1 MIFTIAGKE
10 LRSMFTS
17 PLAWVVLA
25 FVQLILSWIFLLR
38 VDFFISAQ
46 AQIASTPNAPGLTE
60 IAIVPMFGIASIVL
74 LMSVPLLTMR
84 LVSEERRNQTMA
96 LLMSAPISMTE
107 IVLGKYLALIGFL
120 ALINLLILMMALSL
134 LAGGTVDLGLL
145 IANLVGLM
153 LLGAGFAAIGL
164 YISCLTSHPVVA
176 AILTLGAFLGLWVM
190 NIAASDPESYLNLVS
205 LLKHFEGFM
214 DGSIAVTDL
223 IYFSLLIITF
233 LILSVRRLDADRLR
247 A

>member
-25 FVQLILSWIFLLR
+25 FVQLILSWIFLIR
-38 VDFFISAQ
+38 IDYFISAQ
-46 AQIASTPNAPGLTE
+46 AQIASMPNAPGLTE
-60 IAIVPMFGIASIVL
+60 IAIVPIFGIASIVL

-84 LVSEERRNQTMA
+84 LISEERRNQTMA
-96 LLMSAPISMTE
+96 LLMAAPISMSE
-107 IVLGKYLALIGFL
+107 IVLGKYLALIAFL
-120 ALINLLILMMALSL
+120 ALIKLLILLMALSL
-134 LAGGTVDLGLL
+134 LAGGTIDFGLL

-153 LLGAGFAAIGL
+153 LLGASFAAIGL
-164 YISCLTSHPVVA
+164 FISCLTNHPVVA
-176 AILTLGAFLGLWVM
+176 AILSLGVFLGLWVM
-190 NIAASDPESYLNLVS
+190 NIAASDPESILHVIS

-214 DGSIAVTDL
+214 NGSIAVTDL
-223 IYFSLLIITF
+223 IYFSLLITTF

>member
-10 LRSMFTS
+10 LRSMFIS

-25 FVQLILSWIFLLR
+25 FVQLILSWIFLFR
-38 VDFFISAQ
+38 IDYFISAQ
-46 AQIASTPNAPGLTE
+46 AQIARTPNAPGLTE

-84 LVSEERRNQTMA
+84 LISEERRNQTMA
-96 LLMSAPISMTE
+96 LLMSAPVSMTE
-107 IVLGKYLALIGFL
+107 IVLGKFLALIAFL
-120 ALINLLILMMALSL
+120 ALINLFILLMALSL
-134 LAGGTVDLGLL
+134 LAGGTIDFGLL

-153 LLGAGFAAIGL
+153 LLGASFAAIGL
-164 YISCLTSHPVVA
+164 FISCLTSQPVVA
-176 AILTLGAFLGLWVM
+176 AILSLGVFLGLWIM
-190 NIAASDPESYLNLVS
+190 NIAASDPESFLNLIS

-214 DGSIAVTDL
+214 SGSIAVTDL
-223 IYFSLLIITF
+223 IYFSLLISTF

>member
-25 FVQLILSWIFLLR
+25 FVQLILSWIFLIR
-38 VDFFISAQ
+38 IDYFISAQ
-46 AQIASTPNAPGLTE
+46 AQIASMPNAPGLTE
-60 IAIVPMFGIASIVL
+60 IAIVPIFGIASIVL

-84 LVSEERRNQTMA
+84 LISEERRNQTMA
-96 LLMSAPISMTE
+96 LLMAAPISMSE
-107 IVLGKYLALIGFL
+107 IVLGKYLALIAFL
-120 ALINLLILMMALSL
+120 TLINLLILLMALSL
-134 LAGGTVDLGLL
+134 LAGGTIDFGLL

-153 LLGAGFAAIGL
+153 LLGASFAAIGL
-164 YISCLTSHPVVA
+164 FISCLTNHPVVA
-176 AILTLGAFLGLWVM
+176 AILSLGVFLGLWVM
-190 NIAASDPESYLNLVS
+190 NIAASDPESILHVIS

-214 DGSIAVTDL
+214 NGSIAVIDL
-223 IYFSLLIITF
+223 IYFSLLIATF

>member
-25 FVQLILSWIFLLR
+25 FVQLILSWIFLIR
-38 VDFFISAQ
+38 IDYFISAQ
-46 AQIASTPNAPGLTE
+46 AQIASMPNAPGLTE
-60 IAIVPMFGIASIVL
+60 IAIVPIFGIASIVL

-84 LVSEERRNQTMA
+84 LISEERRNQTMA
-96 LLMSAPISMTE
+96 LLMAAPISMSE
-107 IVLGKYLALIGFL
+107 IILGKYLALIAFL
-120 ALINLLILMMALSL
+120 TLINLLILLMALSL
-134 LAGGTVDLGLL
+134 LAGGTIDFGLL

-153 LLGAGFAAIGL
+153 LLGASFAAIGL
-164 YISCLTSHPVVA
+164 FISCLTNHPVVA
-176 AILTLGAFLGLWVM
+176 AILSLGVFLGLWVM
-190 NIAASDPESYLNLVS
+190 NIAASDPESILHVIS

-214 DGSIAVTDL
+214 NGSIAVTDL
-223 IYFSLLIITF
+223 IYFSLLIATF

>member
-25 FVQLILSWIFLLR
+25 FVQLILSWIFLIR
-38 VDFFISAQ
+38 IDYFISAQ
-46 AQIASTPNAPGLTE
+46 AQIASMPNAPGLTE
-60 IAIVPMFGIASIVL
+60 IAIVPIFGIASIVL

-84 LVSEERRNQTMA
+84 LISEERRNQTMA
-96 LLMSAPISMTE
+96 LLMAAPISMSE
-107 IVLGKYLALIGFL
+107 IVLGKYLALIAFL
-120 ALINLLILMMALSL
+120 TLINLLILLMALSL
-134 LAGGTVDLGLL
+134 LAGGTIDFGLL

-153 LLGAGFAAIGL
+153 LLGASFAAIGL
-164 YISCLTSHPVVA
+164 FISCLTNHPVVA
-176 AILTLGAFLGLWVM
+176 AILSLGVFLGLWVM
-190 NIAASDPESYLNLVS
+190 NIAASDPESILHVIS

-214 DGSIAVTDL
+214 NGSIAVIDL
-223 IYFSLLIITF
+223 IYFSLLIATF
-233 LILSVRRLDADRLR
+233 LILSVRRLVADRLR

>member
-1 MIFTIAGKE
+1 MILTIAGKE

-25 FVQLILSWIFLLR
+25 FVQLILSWIFLIR
-38 VDFFISAQ
+38 IDYFISAQ
-46 AQIASTPNAPGLTE
+46 AQIASMPNAPGLTE
-60 IAIVPMFGIASIVL
+60 IAIVPIFGIASIVL

-84 LVSEERRNQTMA
+84 LISEERRNQTMA
-96 LLMSAPISMTE
+96 LLMAAPISMSE
-107 IVLGKYLALIGFL
+107 IVLGKYLALIAFL
-120 ALINLLILMMALSL
+120 TLINLLILLMALSL
-134 LAGGTVDLGLL
+134 LAGGTIDFGLL

-153 LLGAGFAAIGL
+153 LLGASFAAIGL
-164 YISCLTSHPVVA
+164 FISCLTNHPVVA
-176 AILTLGAFLGLWVM
+176 AILSLGVFLGLWVM
-190 NIAASDPESYLNLVS
+190 NIAASDPESILHVIS

-214 DGSIAVTDL
+214 NGSIAVIDL
-223 IYFSLLIITF
+223 IYFSLLIATF